1 MTDFYRFPAMA
12 ELDEY
17 TLEDQV
23 KKVREEAE
31 ELVKVEGCGNSY
43 YEQDFE
49 AMDVIHAA
57 ESYLRMRHHSPET
70 LEMLRQLVIEK
81 NRKRGYYD
89 D

>member
-12 ELDEY
+12 HLDEC
-17 TLEDQV
+17 TLNGQAE
-23 KKVREEAE
+23 KVYEEAN
-31 ELVKVEGCGNSY
+31 ELTEAQARNDSY
-43 YEQDFE
+43 YERDFE

-57 ESYLRMRHHSPET
+57 ENYLRMRGHSPET
-70 LEMLRQLVIEK
+70 LEMLMKLVIEK